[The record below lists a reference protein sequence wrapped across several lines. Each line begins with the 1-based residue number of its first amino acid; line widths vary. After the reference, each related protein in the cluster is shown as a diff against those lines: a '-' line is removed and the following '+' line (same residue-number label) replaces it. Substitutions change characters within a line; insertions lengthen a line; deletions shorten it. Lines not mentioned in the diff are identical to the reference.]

1 MIKRKTYLI
10 TGVSGDI
17 GIAIA
22 KKLIQDKSNIICC
35 LRKKNQKYKKFFK
48 KNKKFISLELIFDIN
63 NYKEVDKAIYKIKE
77 KKININGLINS
88 AGIATGSIFEMT
100 QIKKIKEVFDTNF
113 FSLLYLT
120 QKILP
125 LLKYKKTNHI
135 INISS
140 VSGIIAQRGNI
151 AYGASKAS
159 LIYSTKV
166 LANELANYNIR
177 VNAIAPHITKS
188 KMLRLMSATK
198 KKELK
203 NQSFMKKECSVE
215 DISETVSFLLS
226 KKSNYINGQIIR
238 LDGGMEN

>member
-1 MIKRKTYLI
+1 MIRRKTYLI
-10 TGVSGDI
+10 TGASGDI

-22 KKLIQDKSNIICC
+22 NKLIQDKSNIICC
-35 LRKKNQKYKKFFK
+35 LRKENQKYKKFIK
-48 KNKKFISLELIFDIN
+48 KNKKFVSLELFFDIN
-63 NYKEVDKAIYKIKE
+63 NYKDVDEAIYKIK
-77 KKININGLINS
+77 KKNIKIDGLINS

-100 QIKKIKEVFDTNF
+100 PIKKIKEVFDTNL

-125 LLKYKKTNHI
+125 LLKRNKLSHI

-166 LANELANYNIR
+166 LANELTNYNIR
-177 VNAIAPHITKS
+177 VNAIAPHIVKS
-188 KMLRLMSATK
+188 KMLRLMSNEK

-203 NQSFMKKECSVE
+203 DQSFMKKECTVE
-215 DISETVSFLLS
+215 DISEVVSFLLT